1 LIHYIY
7 VRPLAA
13 LQITGAQ
20 PPGTK
25 VQGARRA
32 PQGRSGRECARC
44 GQPRQ
49 KHIKFLGSVRLDGR
63 DRQRF
68 WYDVTTTL
76 NRLGNRV
83 SPDDRKQIEAAIV
96 KRVGGKPMTK
106 AQLRQFDQN
115 REGLLAI
122 LARAFPGRAR

>member
-1 LIHYIY
+1 MY
-7 VRPLAA
+7 VRWQLYRS
-13 LQITGAQ
+13 Q
-20 PPGTK
+20 
-25 VQGARRA
+25 ARDPHVRKHR
-32 PQGRSGRECARC
+32 GLDARLKAILVESARVD

-63 DRQRF
+63 DSQRF

-76 NRLGNRV
+76 NRLGKRV

>member
-1 LIHYIY
+1 MY
-7 VRPLAA
+7 VRWQLYRS
-13 LQITGAQ
+13 Q
-20 PPGTK
+20 
-25 VQGARRA
+25 ARNPRV
-32 PQGRSGRECARC
+32 RKYKELDARLKAVLVESARVG

-68 WYDVTTTL
+68 WYEVTTTL

-83 SPDDRKQIEAAIV
+83 SPDERKKIEAAIV

>member
-1 LIHYIY
+1 
-7 VRPLAA
+7 
-13 LQITGAQ
+13 
-20 PPGTK
+20 
-25 VQGARRA
+25 
-32 PQGRSGRECARC
+32 
-44 GQPRQ
+44 
-49 KHIKFLGSVRLDGR
+49 
-63 DRQRF
+63 
-68 WYDVTTTL
+68 
-76 NRLGNRV
+76 V